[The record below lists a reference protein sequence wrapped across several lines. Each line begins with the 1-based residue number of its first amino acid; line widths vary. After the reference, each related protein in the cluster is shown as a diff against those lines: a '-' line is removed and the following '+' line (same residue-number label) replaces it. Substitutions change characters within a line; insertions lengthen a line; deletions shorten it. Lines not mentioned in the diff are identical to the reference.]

1 MKATRGETRN
11 ADAGDGEAV
20 TNVAQA
26 RVTDGGPTV
35 ADARIVDGP
44 KPKHVQLRE
53 ILRRL
58 IENELPPGSAI
69 PSERELAERF
79 GVSRLTVRSAV
90 ARLVADGLLVTVRGK
105 GTYTMQR
112 RMELQL
118 YLMSFTS
125 DMRRRG
131 LTPSTEVLGTAE
143 AVPPQDTAGALRLAA
158 GQTAYRLFRLRRA
171 DGVPLAVERG
181 WYHRDHVPGLFELD
195 LTDSLYTQL
204 AERFGVVF
212 DHATQTVWAEAAD
225 RETARLLGVRTG
237 TPLLAFRRISFRGGS
252 PVEDMTSWYRG
263 DHYQVTMQ
271 LDRSVPKPGSFP
283 AHGGDQ

>member
-1 MKATRGETRN
+1 VTS
-11 ADAGDGEAV
+11 DA
-20 TNVAQA
+20 
-26 RVTDGGPTV
+26 RGGPAAVNGARSGVNGVNAVNNGVNTINEPV
-35 ADARIVDGP
+35 RIVDGP
-44 KPKHVQLRE
+44 RPKHVQLRE

-69 PSERELAERF
+69 PSERELAERY

-90 ARLVADGLLVTVRGK
+90 ARLVTDGLLVTVRGK

-131 LTPSTEVLGTAE
+131 LTPSTEVLGTAQ
-143 AVPPQDTAGALRLAA
+143 AVPPPGTAAALRLTPGA
-158 GQTAYRLFRLRRA
+158 TAYRLFRLRRA
-171 DGVPLAVERG
+171 DGTPLAVERG
-181 WYHRDHVPGLFELD
+181 WYHRGHVPGLLDLD

-204 AERFGVVF
+204 AERHGVVF
-212 DHATQTVWAEAAD
+212 DHATQTVWAEGAD
-225 RETARLLGVRTG
+225 RETARLLGVRSG
-237 TPLLAFRRISFRGGS
+237 TPLLVFRRISSRNGA
-252 PVEDMTSWYRG
+252 PVEDMTSWYRA

-271 LDRSVPKPGSFP
+271 LDRTVPESGSFP
-283 AHGGDQ
+283 AHGGNE